1 MSANEYENFQSNSN
15 SSSNTESS
23 GSGELDDK
31 TLLEEYQKATL
42 RNVNSQS
49 KKKDWVPDEQY
60 RLL

>member
-49 KKKDWVPDEQY
+49 KKKDWV
-60 RLL
+60 LF